1 MQTLTQ
7 ALYAA
12 RVQDSNIN
20 RGLAGFVGKPV
31 AASAETQQAYTNLL
45 DLLPARG
52 QRDYTA
58 DQLLDAAMR
67 ESSSGRWEF
76 RPR

>member
-7 ALYAA
+7 ALHAA

-20 RGLAGFVGKPV
+20 RGLAGMVGKPV
-31 AASAETQQAYTNLL
+31 AAAAETQQAYKTLL
-45 DLLPARG
+45 DLLPARS
-52 QRDYTA
+52 QRAYTA
-58 DQLLDAAMR
+58 DELLDAAMR
-67 ESSSGRWEF
+67 ESSGGRWEF

>member
-7 ALYAA
+7 ALHAA
-12 RVQDSNIN
+12 RVQDSDIN

-31 AASAETQQAYTNLL
+31 AADGSTQQAYTNLL

-52 QRDYTA
+52 QREYTA
-58 DQLLDAAMR
+58 DELLDAAMR
-67 ESSSGRWEF
+67 ESSAGRWEF

>member
-1 MQTLTQ
+1 MQTLQQ
-7 ALYAA
+7 ALHAA

-31 AASAETQQAYTNLL
+31 ASSAETQQAYTNLL

-58 DQLLDAAMR
+58 EQLLDAAMC
-67 ESSSGRWEF
+67 ESSIGRWEF